1 MVTAIMTGPQGE
13 KLTPRYQ
20 AMIFDTLA
28 ECQQALS
35 YEPFARLMVESVS
48 LAYPDYL
55 LDQVGCG
62 AWDMDHR
69 GDQPFADLP
78 KEFY

>member
-1 MVTAIMTGPQGE
+1 MTGPQGE

-62 AWDMDHR
+62 AWNMSTNSKNPLEL
-69 GDQPFADLP
+69 QS
-78 KEFY
+78 